1 MTNNIPHG
9 HALRKGRISIADQIY
24 LVTCVA
30 YDRRPVFQDLQSGRH
45 VVQALRYASS
55 NKTAETLAYVVMPDH
70 LHWLLSLGDG
80 VTLSC
85 VVGAMK
91 RHSARRINEVMH
103 RSVRTVWQRGFH
115 DHALRQDESVQ
126 DVARYVV
133 ANPLRAGLVC
143 RLGDYA
149 LWDAIWLNPWS
160 RLQAAPTECCGHV
173 GALCKRD

>member
-1 MTNNIPHG
+1 MTNNNHRG
-9 HALRKGRISIADQIY
+9 HALRKGRVSIANQIY
-24 LVTCVA
+24 LVTCVTR
-30 YDRRPVFQDLQSGRH
+30 DRVALFHDLYAGRQ

-55 NKTAETLAYVVMPDH
+55 NNRAETLAYVVMPDH
-70 LHWLLSLGDG
+70 IHWLLSLGDG

-103 RSVRTVWQRGFH
+103 HSVRTVWQRGFH

-149 LWDAIWLNPWS
+149 LWDAIWLKP
-160 RLQAAPTECCGHV
+160 
-173 GALCKRD
+173 